1 MPKRKSTTSPRR
13 KVGRQD
19 MRTDMCVIG
28 GAGHVGLP
36 FSLSFAHSGKR
47 VLICDTDSGALAKI
61 ARGVLPFPEEN
72 GERYLKEALAKNRL
86 AFTSNPADMPPR
98 GAIIVTIGTPVDEFL
113 NPEHKVMR
121 ECIDGLLPHLTHE
134 HLLVLRSTVYPGTTT
149 WLQRYLKSAGKFP
162 KIAYCPERVVQGSG
176 IRELAELPQI
186 VSGTTP
192 EALVEVKRFFHGVA
206 PETFEMTPLEAEFA
220 KLFNNCYRYL
230 HFAIANEFFMIAT
243 SAGADFR
250 RIHSGMTH
258 GYPRAKDMPSAGFTA
273 GPCLVKD
280 TMQLAAF
287 ARNQFNLG
295 HAAMRVNEGL
305 VLFLID
311 RLAQRYKLKSMTVG
325 LLGMAFKPNS
335 DDTRASLSYKLKN
348 ELAVQAKRVLCTDPY
363 VKTDPDLRP
372 LADVLEQSDVLI
384 LCVPHAA
391 YRKLDAK
398 GTPIVD
404 IWNLLGAP
412 NILL

>member
-1 MPKRKSTTSPRR
+1 
-13 KVGRQD
+13 
-19 MRTDMCVIG
+19 MCVVG

-47 VLICDTDSGALAKI
+47 VLIYDTDRKALAKI
-61 ARGVLPFPEEN
+61 AEGVLPFPEED
-72 GERYLKEALAKNRL
+72 GERYLKDALAKDRL
-86 AFTSNPADMPPR
+86 AFTSDPADVQPS
-98 GAIIVTIGTPVDEFL
+98 GALVVTIGTPVDEFL
-113 NPEHKVMR
+113 NPEHKVIR
-121 ECIDGLLPHLTHE
+121 ECMDGLLPYLTDD

-149 WLQRYLKSAGKFP
+149 WLERYLQRAGKRP

-186 VSGTTP
+186 ISGTTP
-192 EALVEVKRFFHGVA
+192 AALAEVRKLFRRVA
-206 PETFEMTPLEAEFA
+206 PQTFEMTPLEAEFA

-295 HAAMRVNEGL
+295 HAAMRINEGL

-311 RLAQRYKLKSMTVG
+311 RLAQRYRLKSMTVG

-348 ELAVQAKRVLCTDPY
+348 ELAVQAKSVLCTDPY
-363 VKTDPDLRP
+363 VKTDPELKP
-372 LADVLEQSDVLI
+372 LADVLKRSDILI
-384 LCVPHAA
+384 MCVPHAA
-391 YRKLDAK
+391 YRELDSK
-398 GTPIVD
+398 GKPILD
-404 IWNLLGAP
+404 IWNFLGTP